1 MLLRRFCACCV
12 PLVILAACSRGEPST
27 SPAQGPDGGTL
38 VIAEPGDADNLLPP
52 MAASMLGHEVA
63 DLVFDHLAEIGDNM
77 RTTGDQGFTPQLA
90 DHWTWAPDS
99 MSVAFHLNPRARW
112 HDGVPVRASDVRF
125 SLDLYKNPK
134 LGSPIAP
141 LLSNVD
147 SVSVK
152 DSLTAVAWFH
162 AKSPE
167 SFFNI
172 VYQLWVLPAHV
183 LDTIPP
189 ERLATSAAARH
200 PIGSGRFRFVS
211 WEPGSRLML
220 VADTGNYRGRA
231 KLDRVIWA
239 ITPDNNAA
247 FALTLSREADLME
260 IATPDQLKAA
270 ASHPSLRVFPWPS
283 LQYVFLAMNFRAPGH
298 HAQPNAV
305 FSDLRVRRAVSMAID
320 RHAMLQNVFDSLGAA
335 SYGPFPRSL
344 ATADTTLRLPPYD
357 PAHARALLD
366 SAGWTVGPD
375 SVRRRNGKPLDV
387 RLIAPTSS
395 AFRMSYTVLIQDALR
410 KVGIKVDID
419 AEPFPSFFA
428 KQLAGDFDLAL
439 AGYGTDPNAGGA
451 AQQWGSDAMPP
462 GGFNYLAYSDPR
474 FDALLDSASK
484 TFDAQTARRY
494 ASRAYQVIVDDAPG
508 VWLYDGVSYG
518 LISTRFHVPAMR
530 ADGWWQH
537 LADWTV
543 PVAERIDR
551 DRLGLGAPTH

>member
-239 ITPDNNAA
+239 ITPD
-247 FALTLSREADLME
+247 
-260 IATPDQLKAA
+260 
-270 ASHPSLRVFPWPS
+270 
-283 LQYVFLAMNFRAPGH
+283 
-298 HAQPNAV
+298 
-305 FSDLRVRRAVSMAID
+305 
-320 RHAMLQNVFDSLGAA
+320 
-335 SYGPFPRSL
+335 
-344 ATADTTLRLPPYD
+344 
-357 PAHARALLD
+357 
-366 SAGWTVGPD
+366 
-375 SVRRRNGKPLDV
+375 
-387 RLIAPTSS
+387 
-395 AFRMSYTVLIQDALR
+395 
-410 KVGIKVDID
+410 
-419 AEPFPSFFA
+419 
-428 KQLAGDFDLAL
+428 
-439 AGYGTDPNAGGA
+439 
-451 AQQWGSDAMPP
+451 
-462 GGFNYLAYSDPR
+462 
-474 FDALLDSASK
+474 
-484 TFDAQTARRY
+484 
-494 ASRAYQVIVDDAPG
+494 
-508 VWLYDGVSYG
+508 
-518 LISTRFHVPAMR
+518 
-530 ADGWWQH
+530 
-537 LADWTV
+537 
-543 PVAERIDR
+543 
-551 DRLGLGAPTH
+551 